1 MVNGLM
7 ISLGLLCTGTMIC
20 FRVGRKNAHHKFHL
34 ALSILKSYPFDKS
47 AEANDNIAYSRGKS
61 LLGKIEAN

>member
-7 ISLGLLCTGTMIC
+7 ISLGFLSVGTMIR

-34 ALSILKSYPFDKS
+34 SLSILRSYPFGKS
-47 AEANDNIAYSRGKS
+47 AEANDNIAYPHGKS
-61 LLGKIEAN
+61 LLGKTEPN